1 MKMRLPGGG
10 VSHSHSVANLAQTH
24 VFECPSGKKSAL
36 NSTCYDRDF
45 TIPSKDRSKLGLSLL
60 TRRRCPSDG
69 LDNHLNQ

>member
-1 MKMRLPGGG
+1 MRLPGGS

-45 TIPSKDRSKLGLSLL
+45 TIPSNTGRSYAVDRVFFNALG
-60 TRRRCPSDG
+60 G
-69 LDNHLNQ
+69 